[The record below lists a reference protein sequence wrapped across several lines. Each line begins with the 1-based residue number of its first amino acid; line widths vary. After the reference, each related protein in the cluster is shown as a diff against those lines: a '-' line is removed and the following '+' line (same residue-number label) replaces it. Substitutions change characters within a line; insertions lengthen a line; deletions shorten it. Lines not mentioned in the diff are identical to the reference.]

1 MYYFCLLVVLPS
13 NRTRTWRV
21 RASCAT
27 TTPQD
32 SGWQGNRTPRHPVS
46 LFQPFQNHQI
56 LILEFL
62 PEVTLLALDKALCDR
77 IPTNFNFL
85 IYGNTWVPVATG
97 ISASHVSA
105 VCGLRADQPSL
116 QSWLLEAPKELL
128 YHFLVS
134 QFQNLRKI
142 LGFFILILPLASRII
157 FSSPSTFTSL

>member
-62 PEVTLLALDKALCDR
+62 PRVMLPALDKALCDR
-77 IPTNFNFL
+77 IPTNFNF
-85 IYGNTWVPVATG
+85 IMEIHVGPMCTG

-105 VCGLRADQPSL
+105 VLGYYP
-116 QSWLLEAPKELL
+116 
-128 YHFLVS
+128 FLVI

-142 LGFFILILPLASRII
+142 LGFFTLILPLASRMI
-157 FSSPSTFTSL
+157 FSSPSMFTSL